1 MKNKI
6 LDRLKAKLRKKY
18 GYSTI
23 THDVNNVNKL
33 YLRRY
38 MSDADDTVL
47 GIDLGMGASLDN
59 VFIGCDGVHIRLKL
73 EELALLGD
81 VAKELIREREE
92 LR

>member
-1 MKNKI
+1 MKNKV
-6 LDRLKAKLRKKY
+6 LDKLKAKLRKKY

-38 MSDADDTVL
+38 MSDVDDTVVDV
-47 GIDLGMGASLDN
+47 DLGLGEYLDN
-59 VFIGCDGVHIRLKL
+59 VWIGAQGYHIHFKL